1 MSTSYKLI
9 VALQFTVFCSFGQ
22 VRIDM
27 VRIEGGTF
35 QMGSTSGRSNEKPL
49 HSVTVNAFEMGKYEI
64 TQGQWK
70 AVMGNN
76 PSSFSV
82 CDNCP
87 VENVSWN
94 EVQNFIKKLNAQ
106 TKKNYR
112 LPTEAEWE
120 FAARGGKKSRS
131 YIYSGSNDVNIVAWF
146 LDNSESKMHQVGTR
160 QPNELGLYDMTGNVS
175 EWCSDWYGAYV
186 SSPEVNPKGSAKTDN
201 LNQEKVIRGSTI
213 NTNSPNSKV
222 TMRMKGFPSKAYA
235 TTGFRLVL
243 AAGI

>member
-27 VRIEGGTF
+27 LRIEGGTF

-49 HSVTVNAFEMGKYEI
+49 HSVTVNSFEMGKYEI

-146 LDNSESKMHQVGTR
+146 LDNSESKMHQVGAR

-175 EWCSDWYGAYV
+175 EWCSDWYGAYI
-186 SSPEVNPKGSAKTDN
+186 STPEVNPKGSAKTDN

-222 TMRMKGFPSKAYA
+222 TMRMKGFPSKAYG

>member
-186 SSPEVNPKGSAKTDN
+186 STPEVNPKGSAKTDN

-222 TMRMKGFPSKAYA
+222 TMRKKGFPSKAYA